1 MITDLAIFRN
11 TENYY
16 AIIATLS
23 LLITWNIQ
31 RKKHKYSKWLLY
43 LRIMYSL
50 MVHTKESNRYDFL
63 VAWHAEMWLK

>member
-23 LLITWNIQ
+23 LLIT
-31 RKKHKYSKWLLY
+31 
-43 LRIMYSL
+43 
-50 MVHTKESNRYDFL
+50 
-63 VAWHAEMWLK
+63 